1 VGLGYHRDAVR
12 LPFQEGSLPLST
24 LRATV
29 LDMRA
34 KMFFAATA
42 MLALAACNNDLKVTG
57 IEPASGIAGGG
68 EEVVIQGG
76 GFQPGRGGV
85 TVQFGSHA
93 AQPAVVASSD
103 KIQVT
108 TPGGEK
114 NTTVDVL
121 VTFDDGKTF
130 KVPSGFHYIES
141 GIDRKMMNNALNQMG
156 GNKK

>member
-1 VGLGYHRDAVR
+1 MRAVK
-12 LPFQEGSLPLST
+12 LFLAA
-24 LRATV
+24 ATV
-29 LDMRA
+29 VSM
-34 KMFFAATA
+34 
-42 MLALAACNNDLKVTG
+42 AACNNDLKVSE

-68 EEVVIQGG
+68 EEVVIHGG

-85 TVQFGSHA
+85 TVRFGGKDA
-93 AQPAVVASSD
+93 NPVIVASSD

-108 TPGGEK
+108 TPAGDK
-114 NTTVDVL
+114 NTTVDVI

-156 GNKK
+156 GAQGGAAQPAKK